1 MATILSA
8 DKIDAQLWKLHD
20 VCRENL
26 YKNRLSNYVLFA
38 LNHYINTG
46 RASVAFLKRFIVL
59 QNEDLLEMVNAC
71 LKGKATDDDIIK
83 VAKNFVKKKVPET
96 SSGVFVK

>member
-26 YKNRLSNYVLFA
+26 YKNRFSNYVLFA

-46 RASVAFLKRFIVL
+46 RASVAFLKRFIAL
-59 QNEDLLEMVNAC
+59 QNEDLLEMVDTC

-83 VAKNFVKKKVPET
+83 VAKDFVKKKVPET
-96 SSGVFVK
+96 SSGVFMK

>member
-26 YKNRLSNYVLFA
+26 YKNRFSNYVLFA

-46 RASVAFLKRFIVL
+46 MASVAFLKRFIAL

-71 LKGKATDDDIIK
+71 LMGKATDDNIIK

>member
-8 DKIDAQLWKLHD
+8 DKIDSQLWKLHD

-26 YKNRLSNYVLFA
+26 YKNRFSNYVLFA

-46 RASVAFLKRFIVL
+46 RASVAFLNRFITL

-83 VAKNFVKKKVPET
+83 VVKNFVKKKVPET

>member
-1 MATILSA
+1 MATIVSA
-8 DKIDAQLWKLHD
+8 DKIDDKLWDLHE

-26 YKNRLSNYVLFA
+26 YKNKFSNYVLFA
-38 LNHYINTG
+38 LSHYINTG
-46 RASVAFLKRFIVL
+46 RASVAFLKRFIAL
-59 QNEDLLEMVNAC
+59 QKGDLLEMVNAC

-83 VAKNFVKKKVPET
+83 VAKKFVQKKVHET